1 MESNGVRERI
11 QVSEASAK
19 LLIAAGKGHWV
30 TARDELVAAK
40 GKGDMQTYWVTV
52 KGSNGKSE
60 VTTLMSVA
68 DSDDEA
74 DETIDDQG
82 VGTQPALD
90 MSDLDKAY
98 ETPPTDAVVGGNA
111 CDKMMSIEK
120 SVQETTQ
127 APKSICILPDLGPNP
142 K

>member
-52 KGSNGKSE
+52 KGSKGKS
-60 VTTLMSVA
+60 VVTSTTLG
-68 DSDDEA
+68 DEA

-82 VGTQPALD
+82 VGTEPALD

-98 ETPPTDAVVGGNA
+98 ETRPPTDAVVGGNA
-111 CDKMMSIEK
+111 CDKMRSIEE